1 MKSLKVIIVG
11 AGEVGFNIAKRLAM
25 ENKEV
30 VVVDRNASALRRIVE
45 VLDVQT
51 VEGSGSSPK
60 VLDAAGI
67 RKADVLLAV
76 TDSDEINIIACIF
89 AKTLAPDIIKLAR
102 IRNDEYREYGEQ
114 MIMDILNVDMVI
126 NPDVEAVKTIEQL
139 ISLPDAEEVNE
150 FADGRIKLIG
160 LRTSESP
167 LIGRRLMNLREAV
180 GEIPLIVAAIIRD
193 DTLIIPS
200 GDDVIMTGDLVY
212 FVCRERDIQAVMSHF
227 GSETKPV
234 RNVLIIG
241 GGDIGLRLAQ
251 ILERKG
257 GLHVKIIERDEERC
271 DHLAQALHKTV
282 VLCGDGTDQD
292 LLLEENVKGM
302 DVVISVTGDEENNIL
317 TSLLAKNLGAPKA
330 ITRIDKGAY
339 FPLVRAIG
347 IENTVSPR
355 LSAVHTILR
364 FMRRG
369 KVLSTTSIQGDQAEA
384 LEAIAQENSDIAG
397 KALKDLNLPRGS
409 LVLSIQRGEEVVFP
423 TGDSV
428 IHPQDRILI
437 LSTRKH
443 LEAVEKALTVKLEYF

>member
-30 VVVDRNASALRRIVE
+30 VVVDRNAAALRRIVE

-60 VLDAAGI
+60 ILDLAGI
-67 RKADVLLAV
+67 SKADVLLAV

-160 LRTSESP
+160 LRTRESP

-193 DTLIIPS
+193 EKLIIPS
-200 GDDVIMTGDLVY
+200 GDDIVMTGDLVY
-212 FVCRERDIQAVMSHF
+212 FVCRERDIHEVMAHF
-227 GSETKPV
+227 GAETKPV

-241 GGDIGLRLAQ
+241 GGDIGMRLAQ
-251 ILERKG
+251 VLERRG
-257 GLHVKIIERDEERC
+257 GMHVKIIERDEQRC
-271 DHLAQALHKTV
+271 DHLAQILHKVV

-292 LLLEENVKGM
+292 LLLEENVRGM

-317 TSLLAKNLGAPKA
+317 TSLLAKNLGAAKA

-384 LEAIAQENSDIAG
+384 LEAIVQENSDIAG

-428 IHPQDRILI
+428 IRPQDRILI